1 MILKKK
7 NDLIIVIPVFNEE
20 DVISIVVKQWLK
32 AIRKLNA
39 IIIIVN
45 DGSTDNTLNNLKNIA
60 SKKIKIF
67 NIKNSGHGRALLK
80 GYNEALKLNPSY
92 IFQVDSD
99 NQFSTKNFIKFW
111 KNRNYFD
118 FQYGYRFNRKD
129 PVLRLIITRI
139 LKYLLFLFFG
149 TYVTDSN
156 VPYRL
161 MKADKLRNIVK
172 KRFVS
177 KNIPNVFLSIY
188 FTKYH
193 TSNYYI
199 VIHKERKTGKV
210 WIIKF
215 KLLKFCIESF
225 LDLIKLRLKI

>member
-1 MILKKK
+1 
-7 NDLIIVIPVFNEE
+7 
-20 DVISIVVKQWLK
+20 
-32 AIRKLNA
+32 
-39 IIIIVN
+39 
-45 DGSTDNTLNNLKNIA
+45 
-60 SKKIKIF
+60 
-67 NIKNSGHGRALLK
+67 
-80 GYNEALKLNPSY
+80 
-92 IFQVDSD
+92 
-99 NQFSTKNFIKFW
+99 
-111 KNRNYFD
+111 
-118 FQYGYRFNRKD
+118 
-129 PVLRLIITRI
+129 
-139 LKYLLFLFFG
+139 
-149 TYVTDSN
+149 
-156 VPYRL
+156 